1 MCPVKYTLRVK
12 NMSDGNVDFE
22 FEIEKNEQH
31 NQVSHESKNV
41 VVKCAK
47 RDELAKSILLNS
59 GGSAKAYHDAQVRQN
74 LTKVPSQDVMKKVV

>member
-1 MCPVKYTLRVK
+1 MCPIKYTLRVK

-41 VVKCAK
+41 VVKGAK
-47 RDELAKSILLNS
+47 RDELGFDKLDNKYSTP
-59 GGSAKAYHDAQVRQN
+59 V
-74 LTKVPSQDVMKKVV
+74 